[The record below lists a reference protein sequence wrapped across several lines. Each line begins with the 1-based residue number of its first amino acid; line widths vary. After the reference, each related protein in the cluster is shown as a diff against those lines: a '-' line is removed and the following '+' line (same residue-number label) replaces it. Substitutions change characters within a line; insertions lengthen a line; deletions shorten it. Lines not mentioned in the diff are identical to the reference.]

1 MAPIPIVDIFAG
13 PGGLNE
19 GFSTVYSNLGTSCFT
34 SVLAAE
40 MDAFA
45 HETLTLRSFFRA
57 SCEFGVA
64 ESYYSYIKG
73 EQTLK
78 FDKKNRDLFTDA
90 QDKNLCVTLGTT
102 DGNKVFDEKL
112 TQVLKSNQ
120 HWALLGGPPCQ
131 AYSTARRW
139 TFRTEE
145 GFDLSGDHRAHLY
158 KEYLR
163 IIKKFGPSVFVMEN
177 VKGILSSK
185 YFAAI
190 QNDLSQVA
198 FEGLGYNIYSVVQN
212 DYSAA
217 DPRGF
222 LVKAEEYG
230 VPQRRH
236 RVILLGV
243 RKDIKAIPRKLI
255 PSQSNVT
262 TYDALSGLPKLRS
275 RLSKGLNSDEEWMGV
290 VNGYAGYLKA
300 EFGYDSKIIEKLPQ
314 SSSNYS
320 PPKISSTY
328 LNWVIDPLLNELPN
342 HATRGHMPEDLGR
355 YLFAALFGEKHGF
368 SPKSDDFPVKL
379 APNHKSWNTGKFND
393 RFRVQI
399 ATEPSTTIVSH
410 ISKDGHSF
418 IHYDPN
424 QARSLTVREAARL
437 QSFPDNYFF
446 CGPRTE
452 QFKQVGNAV
461 PPLLAHQIG
470 KIVAELFE
478 AI

>member
-1 MAPIPIVDIFAG
+1 MDIFAG

-19 GFSTVYSNLGTSCFT
+19 GFTNVYSASGQRKFKSA
-34 SVLAAE
+34 LAAE
-40 MDAFA
+40 MDSFA
-45 HETLTLRSFFRA
+45 HATLTLRSFFRNA
-57 SCEFGVA
+57 RDEDLSG
-64 ESYYSYIKG
+64 SYYNFIAGFKPMPY
-73 EQTLK
+73 
-78 FDKKNRDLFTDA
+78 DA
-90 QDKNLCVTLGTT
+90 QTKDLWLTVKDKNLCVTLGSQQ
-102 DGNKVFDEKL
+102 GNELFDRRLSE
-112 TQVLKSNQ
+112 VLQPES
-120 HWALLGGPPCQ
+120 HWVLLGGPPCQ

-139 TFRTEE
+139 TFRTDD

-163 IIKKFGPSVFVMEN
+163 IIQKFGPSVFVMEN

-185 YFAAI
+185 YFTAI
-190 QNDLSQVA
+190 QNDLKNVE
-198 FEGLGYNIYSVVQN
+198 FGGFGYNIYSVVQN
-212 DYSAA
+212 EYGEA

-300 EFGYDSKIIEKLPQ
+300 EFGYDSKIIKKLPQ